1 MKYLIKSLP
10 EIEKKMRSY
19 PGCMLML
26 DFDGTLSALAKT
38 PAQAFLAEKNKMV
51 LQLISRLAPVAIVTG
66 RSLKDIK
73 HKVGLKKN
81 IYAGNHGLE
90 WQIGK
95 RKNRV
100 SEPSGAKKLLNAA
113 KRSFKKI
120 EKNYPGVLL
129 EDKHLSLAIHFR
141 NLDPILVPGLK
152 RDINTI
158 IKMINIFG
166 TPQILLSKKVI
177 ELRPKSNWNKGKFAL
192 FIQEYL
198 QNKLGIK
205 FTPIYLGD
213 DTTDEDVFSALRQK
227 ITIRVGQS
235 KISQA
240 KYYLKNVRQVEKF
253 LDWLLKK

>member
-1 MKYLIKSLP
+1 MKCLFDSLDEIKWRFNLPKSLL
-10 EIEKKMRSY
+10 I
-19 PGCMLML
+19 ML
-26 DFDGTLSALAKT
+26 DFDGTLAPLAIT
-38 PAQAFLAEKNKMV
+38 PAKAALPRSVRMKLLECSKYFSV
-51 LQLISRLAPVAIVTG
+51 VVISG
-66 RSLKDIK
+66 RSLSDIK
-73 HKVGLKKN
+73 RKVGLKN
-81 IYAGNHGLE
+81 IIYAGNHGLE